1 MKGLLRKDL
10 YMIWRYGRLLL
21 LISALFLVLGAIS
34 GGNTFFI
41 LYPVLFGGVLPVN
54 LISYEERDGWNALCD
69 TMPVSRKTVVNERY
83 LMTLLCFLAL
93 YLITLGIHAPLLL
106 PKGRAEVLG
115 RLACLL
121 PGVGLAAPALMIPVT
136 LKWGMEK
143 GRLVYFAI
151 IGIATAVMSQID
163 GTWITQQR
171 AEIAGPG
178 MWTILPIAAALF
190 VLSWRISLRVYE
202 SREL

>member
-93 YLITLGIHAPLLL
+93 YLITLAFTRRCSSQREGRRCWGGL
-106 PKGRAEVLG
+106 PVCCRGSDW
-115 RLACLL
+115 RL
-121 PGVGLAAPALMIPVT
+121 
-136 LKWGMEK
+136 
-143 GRLVYFAI
+143 R
-151 IGIATAVMSQID
+151 
-163 GTWITQQR
+163 R
-171 AEIAGPG
+171 
-178 MWTILPIAAALF
+178 
-190 VLSWRISLRVYE
+190 
-202 SREL
+202 